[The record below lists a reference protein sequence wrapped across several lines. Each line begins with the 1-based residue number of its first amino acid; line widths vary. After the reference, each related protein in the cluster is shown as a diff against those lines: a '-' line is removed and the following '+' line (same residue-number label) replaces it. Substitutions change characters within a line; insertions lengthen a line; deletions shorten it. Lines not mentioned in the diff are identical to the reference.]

1 MLFQVSPSPLT
12 LSIISSLS
20 SLLVSAHLF
29 LHSYLSFVVLSII
42 GGVWNTVSTTLP
54 ELQAF
59 AEAFKGSI
67 NKETEQQQQQQQNS
81 IQQEGEKAGEERDNN
96 NTNNNNNGV
105 EKKKTKIKKEKINRE
120 EQDLLAVIEE
130 DLLPPLI
137 EVMLCQSTP
146 IEY

>member
-1 MLFQVSPSPLT
+1 MTKIQMLFQVSLLPS
-12 LSIISSLS
+12 ISFYYLN
-20 SLLVSAHLF
+20 
-29 LHSYLSFVVLSII
+29 SYLSFVFLPII

-67 NKETEQQQQQQQNS
+67 NKETEQQQQNS

-105 EKKKTKIKKEKINRE
+105 EKKKTKTKKEKINRE

-146 IEY
+146 IE